1 MRLIEVLTIA
11 IEVYSISTTTII
23 TVAMSSSQPSPSTNL
38 IINLDPDD
46 DAQSELTSLHSGETL
61 TLPADEALIIKALFN
76 TANDSEYDLY
86 ITQILRDHKLRINGV
101 TYVKYDPYRPRKS
114 KRSAWYWNPLQG
126 EELIRTKKGM
136 MLF

>member
-23 TVAMSSSQPSPSTNL
+23 TVAMSSSQLSPSTNL
-38 IINLDPDD
+38 IINLNPDN
-46 DAQSELTSLHSGETL
+46 DAQLELTSLHSGETL

-86 ITQILRDHKLRINGV
+86 ITQILRDHKLRINSV
-101 TYVKYDPYRPRKS
+101 TYIKYDLYR
-114 KRSAWYWNPLQG
+114 L
-126 EELIRTKKGM
+126 
-136 MLF
+136 

>member
-38 IINLDPDD
+38 VIDLDPDD
-46 DAQSELTSLHSGETL
+46 DALHSGETP
-61 TLPADEALIIKALFN
+61 TLPADEAPTIKALLN
-76 TANDSEYDLY
+76 AANDSEYDLC
-86 ITQILRDHKLRINGV
+86 IAQIPRDHKLRINGV